1 MRLLIT
7 FLGLF
12 FSSGLTG
19 QERSDTVGL
28 RTMDEVV
35 VTATRTPRMMGNL
48 AIPVNIVSAKTLYQ
62 SGSLRLHDI
71 LAEQTGINIIE
82 NFGKGVQV
90 QGLSSEYT
98 LILIDG
104 EPLIGRT
111 GGVLDLSRISV
122 RNIRKIEMVKGPSSS
137 LYGSEAMGGV
147 INIITDRAGQNKS
160 DASIRYGR
168 FNTLDGGFNFSR
180 KLGKTDLQAS
190 LNYNRSSGYSL
201 RPNSLQPTVE
211 PFWRSVQQISIGHSF
226 NEKWKIGSSFRR
238 NLSQI
243 NNTIIVQNQGTSIL
257 SKGYERNDEYNITPY
272 LNYQASA
279 KLKTVLRAY
288 LTGFDARQELDVKDV
303 VGSYDDQFR
312 QRFHRLESQ
321 TDWQIRKQ
329 SAFTV
334 GAGNIVE
341 SVASNRYD
349 SLSTQRRNNIAY
361 LFLQH
366 EETISPKLM
375 LIAGFRYDANK
386 AYASVG
392 SPKLALQYRHNEK
405 LSFNLSYG
413 RGFKAPDFRQLYL
426 NFTNLAAGAYSVF
439 GSEVAVGELSRL
451 QSQGMIEQV
460 SSLASRLSAL
470 KPEISGGWNGGL
482 KYKHDQN
489 LSISLNLFRNDLRNM
504 ILTDIIAIKKNGGQ
518 IYSYFNLKEALTQG
532 LEFNADKHFKQLS
545 IKVGYQFLYSA
556 DKEVTDAIRAGNIFA
571 RSLETG
577 LANRMKLS
585 EYGGLPNRSR
595 HTANIKLTYETAKEQ
610 FLTLRAIYR
619 SRWGTFDADGNGLIN
634 RDDEYASGYVQV
646 NVSAGLPIGKRWKW
660 MVGVDNLFN
669 YKDIIN
675 LPGNPGRN
683 GYMDLQFTF

>member
-1 MRLLIT
+1 MRLLIIL
-7 FLGLF
+7 FGLF
-12 FSSGLTG
+12 FSSTVAG
-19 QERSDTVGL
+19 QERGDTLGL

-48 AIPVNIVSAKTLYQ
+48 AIPVNIISAKTLYQ

-122 RNIRKIEMVKGPSSS
+122 RNIRKIEIVKGPSSS

-147 INIITDRAGQNKS
+147 INIITDRSGQNKS

-180 KLGKTDLQAS
+180 KLGKTDVQAS
-190 LNYNRSSGYSL
+190 FNYNRSSGYSL

-211 PFWRSVQQISIGHSF
+211 PFWRSVQQISIGHSI

-243 NNTIIVQNQGTSIL
+243 NNTIIVQNQGASIL
-257 SKGYERNDEYNITPY
+257 SKGYERNDEYNVTPY
-272 LNYQASA
+272 LNFQASS

-288 LTGFDARQELDVKDV
+288 LTGFDARQELSVKDV
-303 VGSYDDQFR
+303 VGTYDDRFHQT
-312 QRFHRLESQ
+312 FHRLENQ

-329 SAFTV
+329 SAFTF
-334 GAGNIVE
+334 GAGNVSE
-341 SVASNRYD
+341 TVASNRYD
-349 SLSTQRRNNIAY
+349 SLSTQRRNNITY

-366 EETISPKLM
+366 EETLSPKLM

-392 SPKLALQYRHNEK
+392 SPKLALQYRLNER

-426 NFTNLAAGAYSVF
+426 NFTNLAAGSYSVF
-439 GSEVAVGELSRL
+439 GSEVASGELNRL
-451 QSQGMIEQV
+451 QRLGLIEQV
-460 SSLASRLSAL
+460 NPLASNLSAL

-482 KYKHDQN
+482 KYKADKN
-489 LSISLNLFRNDLRNM
+489 LSFSINLFRNDLRNM
-504 ILTDIIAIKKNGGQ
+504 IVTDIIAIKKNGGQ
-518 IYSYFNLKEALTQG
+518 IYSYFNLKEALTEG
-532 LEFNADKHFKQLS
+532 FEFNADKQIKQLS
-545 IKVGYQFLYSA
+545 IRAGYQFLYTA
-556 DKEVTDAIRAGNIFA
+556 DKEVVDAIKSGKVFS
-571 RSLETG
+571 RSLATG

-595 HTANIKLTYETAKEQ
+595 HTANIKLTYETLREQ
-610 FLTLRAIYR
+610 FLTIRAIYR

-634 RDDEYASGYVQV
+634 RKDEYAGGYVQV
-646 NVSAGLPIGKRWKW
+646 NISTGFRLGKHMKW
-660 MVGVDNLFN
+660 MAGVDNLFN

-683 GYMDLQFTF
+683 GFMDLQFTF